1 MAWIIWKKGGDAE
14 QKPLSGA
21 INFPIFGEESF
32 FHLRVISLF
41 FGKYANIILEIVRT
55 IFQVLIIFPKGEIYF
70 PLRENFSDLS
80 CIFAILF

>member
-1 MAWIIWKKGGDAE
+1 M
-14 QKPLSGA
+14 Q
-21 INFPIFGEESF
+21 
-32 FHLRVISLF
+32 ISLF

-70 PLRENFSDLS
+70 PLRGIFSDLS